1 MNYPRRMTK
10 CLIAGHK
17 KHLEPTIDCLHDL
30 DLMHVEDYVADD
42 ESDFDIGTPLNYGEQ
57 VSRELFK
64 IRSISNQ
71 LQVKPNDETLQLS
84 KTDVSANLGKKLA
97 EIDAEI
103 NQNTQKTSQLD
114 TRLKEIEA
122 FQKELLPFMAFDLDL
137 SLCKNYD
144 NLAVFSGTT
153 SSFNESR
160 LLEITDTYQLY
171 AESGSKFFILFVS
184 KKVEKEVSSLL
195 ADTGYREMKAPDKVG
210 RPTEFYTALDSEK
223 SEIYAQI
230 EALKAELSVLNEKY
244 GNFILAS
251 DELLSIMNEKAELP
265 LRIATSEHTFIIEG
279 WIPTDSYDKFVQT
292 VSEKTN
298 NGVYITAIEVD
309 LHNEK
314 EVAKIPVEYENPKL
328 TSPLSAVVELYSR
341 PRYTEID
348 PSTILAISFPLIY
361 GMILGDIGYALIL
374 LTLAFL
380 VMKFMKSDA
389 VKSLMMV
396 LVYCQISAFIFGIIY
411 GEFMGFALAG
421 YVSHGVHYAGLIPG
435 LETIVFNSAPLGEP
449 LTFPLHRN
457 HMIMTF
463 IAATALFGFF
473 HVNAGFIFGFL
484 GIKANHGFKHA
495 VYEKLSWIIVE
506 LGIIA
511 IIVALYFHLGILGI
525 LAGAA
530 VAVIGIGLLLKGE
543 GIKGIVELPSILGNI
558 LSYTRIIAVG
568 LSSIYIASTFNMLAF
583 EIIWSPNSG
592 FSIMAIFAILVFVL
606 GHGLNSM
613 LSIIAPGLH
622 AIRLQYVEFFGK
634 FYSGG
639 GRAYKPFGHL
649 KKYITEE

>member
-17 KHLEPTIDCLHDL
+17 KHLEPTINCIHEL
-30 DLMHVEDYVADD
+30 DLMHVEDYVAGD
-42 ESDFDIGTPLNYGEQ
+42 ESDFDIGAPLSYGEQ

-71 LQVKPNDETLQLS
+71 LQVKPNDETTRLS
-84 KTDVSANLGKKLA
+84 KTDVSENLGKRLA

-103 NQNTQKTSQLD
+103 NQNTQKASQLD
-114 TRLKEIEA
+114 ARLKEIESA
-122 FQKELLPFMAFDLDL
+122 QKELLPFMSFDLDL

-144 NLAVFSGTT
+144 NLTVFSGMA
-153 SSFNESR
+153 SSLNEAR
-160 LLEITDTYQLY
+160 LSEITGAYQLY

-184 KKVEKEVSSLL
+184 STVEKEVLSLL
-195 ADTGYREMKAPDKVG
+195 SDMGYRESKAPDKAG
-210 RPTEFYTALDSEK
+210 KPSEIYTALDIEK
-223 SEIYAQI
+223 SEINAQI
-230 EALKAELSVLNEKY
+230 ETLKAELSVLNEKY

-279 WIPTDSYDKFVQT
+279 WIPTDSYDRFVQT
-292 VSEKTN
+292 VTEKTN
-298 NGVYITAIEVD
+298 NGVYITALEVD
-309 LHNEK
+309 LHDEK
-314 EVAKIPVEYENPKL
+314 EVAKIPVEYENPKV

-341 PRYTEID
+341 PKYTEID

-380 VMKFMKSDA
+380 VMKFIKSDA

-396 LVYCQISAFIFGIIY
+396 LVYCQISALIFGIIY

-435 LETIVFNSAPLGEP
+435 LETIVFNSAPLGEQ
-449 LTFPLHRN
+449 LMFPLHRS

-463 IAATALFGFF
+463 IVATALFGFF
-473 HVNAGFIFGFL
+473 HINAGFIFGFL
-484 GIKANHGFKHA
+484 GIRKNHGLMHA
-495 VYEKLSWIIVE
+495 VCEKLSWVIVQ
-506 LGIIA
+506 LGVIA
-511 IIVALYFHLGILGI
+511 AIAGWYFIGIPGA

-530 VAVIGIGLLLKGE
+530 VAVIGVGLLFKGE
-543 GIKGIVELPSILGNI
+543 GIKGLVELPSLLGNI

-568 LSSIYIASTFNMLAF
+568 LSSIFIASTFNMLAF

-592 FSIMAIFAILVFVL
+592 FSIMAIFAIFVFVA
-606 GHGLNSM
+606 GHALNSM

-649 KKYITEE
+649 KKYTMEE

>member
-17 KHLEPTIDCLHDL
+17 KHLEPTINCLHDL
-30 DLMHVEDYVADD
+30 DLMHVEDYVAGD
-42 ESDFDIGTPLNYGEQ
+42 ESDFDIGTPLSYGEQ

-71 LQVKPNDETLQLS
+71 LQVKPNDETIQLS
-84 KTDVSANLGKKLA
+84 KTEVSKNLGKKLV
-97 EIDAEI
+97 EMDAEI

-114 TRLKEIEA
+114 ARLKEIESS
-122 FQKELLPFMAFDLDL
+122 QKELLPFLSFDLDL

-144 NLAVFSGTT
+144 NLAVFSGMAT
-153 SSFNESR
+153 SFNEPR
-160 LLEITDTYQLY
+160 LLEITDKYQLY

-184 KKVEKEVSSLL
+184 KNVEKEVLSFLS
-195 ADTGYREMKAPDKVG
+195 DMGYREAKAPDKAG
-210 RPTEFYTALDSEK
+210 KPSEIYAALDIEK
-223 SEIYAQI
+223 SEINAQI
-230 EALKAELSVLNEKY
+230 ETLKAELSALNEKY

-279 WIPTDSYDKFVQT
+279 WIPTDSYDRFVQT

-309 LHNEK
+309 LHDEK
-314 EVAKIPVEYENPKL
+314 EVAKIPVEYQNPKA

-341 PRYTEID
+341 PKYTEID

-396 LVYCQISAFIFGIIY
+396 LVYCQISALIFGIIY

-449 LTFPLHRN
+449 LMFPLHRS

-463 IAATALFGFF
+463 IVATALFGFF
-473 HVNAGFIFGFL
+473 HINAGFLFGFL
-484 GIKANHGFKHA
+484 GIRKNHGFMHA
-495 VYEKLSWIIVE
+495 VCEKLSWIIVQ
-506 LGIIA
+506 LGVIA
-511 IIVALYFHLGILGI
+511 AIAAWYFNLGLPGI

-530 VAVIGIGLLLKGE
+530 VAVIGVGLLFKGE
-543 GIKGIVELPSILGNI
+543 GIKGFVELPSLLGNI

-568 LSSIYIASTFNMLAF
+568 LSSIFIASTFNMLAF
-583 EIIWSPNSG
+583 QIIWSPNSG
-592 FSIMAIFAILVFVL
+592 FSIMAIFAIIVFVA
-606 GHGLNSM
+606 GHALNSM

-649 KKYITEE
+649 KKYTMEE